1 MFSIAQVVLLLSTS
15 DSEFGLTIVLAVA
28 AILSYWVINVIVSV
42 WVCGV
47 TYWCSGVMGACVPWC
62 YVGAF

>member
-15 DSEFGLTIVLAVA
+15 DSEFGLTIILAVA

-42 WVCGV
+42 GLWCHTLHLGASVSWVLVCL
-47 TYWCSGVMGACVPWC
+47 GAM
-62 YVGAF
+62 